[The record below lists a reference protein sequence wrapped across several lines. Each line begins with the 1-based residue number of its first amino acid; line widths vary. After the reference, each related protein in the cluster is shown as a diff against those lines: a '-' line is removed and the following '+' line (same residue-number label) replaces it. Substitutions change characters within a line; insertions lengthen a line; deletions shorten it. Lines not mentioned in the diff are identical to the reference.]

1 MILLLVPGLAESG
14 PAKTSA
20 GRLLIC
26 KNEKFTEAPFEEI
39 FPTPIYFSDEHAAAM
54 PDLIQL
60 AIPAFILLLLIE
72 AIVDAWMRRDLYEA
86 KDTAASLT
94 MGVGNVV
101 VGLISKGMVFAI
113 FTWVHK
119 FAILPIGYQWWAWI
133 LAFFADDFSYYWF
146 HRTSH
151 ECRFFWAS
159 HVVHHSSQRYNLSTA
174 LRQTWTGGFFSFV
187 FWLWMPL
194 IGFQPIMI
202 FTMQAISL
210 LYQFWI
216 HTELVKHIG
225 IFEAVMNT
233 PSHHRVHH
241 ATNPQYID
249 RNHAGILIIWD
260 RLFGSFEPEQEP
272 CVYGLTSNIGT
283 FNPLRIAFHEWFAIA
298 KDLRSA
304 RNWHERMIACSA
316 IPGRFKRKT
325 NPRRPTVSP
334 AVRPHRPSGKVHRA
348 YR

>member
-1 MILLLVPGLAESG
+1 MVFSGTSFATVLTCSVRSYAE
-14 PAKTSA
+14 ATQ
-20 GRLLIC
+20 
-26 KNEKFTEAPFEEI
+26 TV
-39 FPTPIYFSDEHAAAM
+39 AM
-54 PDLIQL
+54 PDPIQL
-60 AIPAFILLLLIE
+60 AIPAFILLLLVE
-72 AIVDAWMRRDLYEA
+72 AIVDALMRRDLYEP

-101 VGLISKGMVFAI
+101 VGLISKGMVFAL

-119 FAILPIGYQWWAWI
+119 FAIFSIGYQWWAWV
-133 LAFFADDFSYYWF
+133 LVFFADDFSYYWF

-174 LRQTWTGGFFSFV
+174 LRQTWTGGFFSFI

-194 IGFQPIMI
+194 LGFQPIMI

-216 HTELVKHIG
+216 HTELVKRVG

-241 ATNPQYID
+241 ATNSRYID

-283 FNPLRIAFHEWFAIA
+283 YNPFRIAFHEWHGIA
-298 KDLRSA
+298 RDLRHA
-304 RNWHERMIACSA
+304 RTWHERTIAVFGNPGA
-316 IPGRFKRKT
+316 IKRHDPPLQSFQVNRT
-325 NPRRPTVSP
+325 QLSQE
-334 AVRPHRPSGKVHRA
+334 
-348 YR
+348 